1 MLRVARK
8 SRLERQQDVTRMS
21 ERMCS
26 RGNRAPGFKQTTI
39 SPRVDSSAI
48 TEQRFTLQA
57 FTDVWFFQI
66 KALGRPRVH

>member
-1 MLRVARK
+1 MLSVARK

-39 SPRVDSSAI
+39 TVPTSRQFRYH
-48 TEQRFTLQA
+48 TTLQA

-66 KALGRPRVH
+66 EALGRPRVH